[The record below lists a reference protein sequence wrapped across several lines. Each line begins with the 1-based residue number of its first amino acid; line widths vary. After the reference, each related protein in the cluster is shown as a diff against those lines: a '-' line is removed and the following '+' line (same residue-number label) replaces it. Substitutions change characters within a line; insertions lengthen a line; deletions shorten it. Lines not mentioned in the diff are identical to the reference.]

1 MTRNETDSASDPES
15 SDSGSE
21 SSDGDTGAR
30 QTMMPAAG
38 NIRRGRGQ
46 IRGRGRNGDNLG
58 PTACLVAVLPLGPTV
73 LTLADGTEIEWTAD
87 SGECGANWMQQLPND
102 VAKST

>member
-1 MTRNETDSASDPES
+1 MTQSQTRRNDTHSASDPES

-30 QTMMPAAG
+30 QTTMPAAG

-46 IRGRGRNGDNLG
+46 IRGRGRGRNGDNLG
-58 PTACLVAVLPLGPTV
+58 PTASGSATPTV
-73 LTLADGTEIEWTAD
+73 PTLADGTEIEWTAN
-87 SGECGANWMQQLPND
+87 SGRMRR
-102 VAKST
+102 